1 MSNEIDELVLKL
13 SELMYEAMDIIKETQ
28 DVIPES
34 LADEIEWTKKRL
46 FKLYP
51 SIEQSFI
58 EAFGEDHSIKE
69 P

>member
-1 MSNEIDELVLKL
+1 
-13 SELMYEAMDIIKETQ
+13 MYEAMDIIKETQ